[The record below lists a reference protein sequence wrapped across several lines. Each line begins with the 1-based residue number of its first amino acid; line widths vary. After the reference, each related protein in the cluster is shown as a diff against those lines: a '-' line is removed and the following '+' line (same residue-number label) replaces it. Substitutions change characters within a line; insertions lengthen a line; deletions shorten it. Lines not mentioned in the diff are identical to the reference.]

1 MKSDETVEKRVIL
14 IGPYLSGKTTLL
26 HRLMGD
32 YSFVSIDQTICFDD
46 RKSNLSHNNNQY
58 PVRLYDTPGIERY
71 RMLLEKHLI
80 QYLIHGDLILLL
92 FREDTMKEAIEVF
105 YPLYTKHQI
114 ETGKL
119 IFVENGVKEENHC
132 ILTERQK
139 RLYLDNFKQFDED
152 YIQIDCNT
160 IYNIDKLKELIASH
174 LYDYKNYIIRRRRKD
189 IIGNFSI
196 ILKTQKNMKINN
208 SCV

>member
-1 MKSDETVEKRVIL
+1 MKSDETVEKREKRVIL
-14 IGPYLSGKTTLL
+14 IGPYQSGKTTLL

-32 YSFVSIDQTICFDD
+32 YSFVSRYILDVGFYD

-58 PVRLYDTPGIERY
+58 PVRLYDTPGRERY
-71 RMLLEKHLI
+71 LRLLKN
-80 QYLIHGDLILLL
+80 YLIHGDLILLL

>member
-32 YSFVSIDQTICFDD
+32 YSFVSRYQTICFDD

-58 PVRLYDTPGIERY
+58 PVGLYDTPGRQIY
-71 RMLLEKHLI
+71 RMLVEE
-80 QYLIHGDLILLL
+80 YLIHVDLILLL

>member
-14 IGPYLSGKTTLL
+14 IGPYQSGKTTLL

-32 YSFVSIDQTICFDD
+32 YSFVSRYILDVGFYD

-58 PVRLYDTPGIERY
+58 PVRLYDTPGRERY
-71 RMLLEKHLI
+71 MRLLEK
-80 QYLIHGDLILLL
+80 YLIHGDLILLL

-174 LYDYKNYIIRRRRKD
+174 LYDKNYIIRRRRKD

>member
-14 IGPYLSGKTTLL
+14 IGPFLSGKTTLL

-46 RKSNLSHNNNQY
+46 RESNLSHNHNQY
-58 PVRLYDTPGIERY
+58 PVRLYDTPGRQIY
-71 RMLLEKHLI
+71 RMLVEE
-80 QYLIHGDLILLL
+80 YLIHVDLILLL

-196 ILKTQKNMKINN
+196 ILKTQKNMKRNN

>member
-14 IGPYLSGKTTLL
+14 IGPYQSGKTTLL

-32 YSFVSIDQTICFDD
+32 YSFVSIDQTICFDY

-71 RMLLEKHLI
+71 RMLLEKYLI
-80 QYLIHGDLILLL
+80 QYLIHADLILLL

>member
-32 YSFVSIDQTICFDD
+32 YSFVSRYQTICFDD

-71 RMLLEKHLI
+71 RMLLEKYLI
-80 QYLIHGDLILLL
+80 HYLIHGDLILLL

>member
-14 IGPYLSGKTTLL
+14 IGPYQSGKTTLL

-32 YSFVSIDQTICFDD
+32 YSFVSRYILDVGFYD

-58 PVRLYDTPGIERY
+58 PVRLYDTPGRERY
-71 RMLLEKHLI
+71 MRLLEK
-80 QYLIHGDLILLL
+80 YLIHGDLILLL

-174 LYDYKNYIIRRRRKD
+174 LYDKNYIIRRRRKD

-196 ILKTQKNMKINN
+196 ILKTQKNMKIKN

>member
-1 MKSDETVEKRVIL
+1 MKSDETVVKRVIL
-14 IGPYLSGKTTLL
+14 IGPYQSGKTTLL

-32 YSFVSIDQTICFDD
+32 YSFVSRYQTICFDD

-58 PVRLYDTPGIERY
+58 PVGLYDTPGRQIY
-71 RMLLEKHLI
+71 MMLVEE
-80 QYLIHGDLILLL
+80 YLIHVDLILLL

-105 YPLYTKHQI
+105 YPLYTKHQK

>member
-14 IGPYLSGKTTLL
+14 IGPFLSGKTTLL

-58 PVRLYDTPGIERY
+58 PVGLYDTPGRQIY
-71 RMLLEKHLI
+71 RMLVEE
-80 QYLIHGDLILLL
+80 YLIHVDLILLL

>member
-1 MKSDETVEKRVIL
+1 MKSDETVAKRVIL
-14 IGPYLSGKTTLL
+14 IGPYQSGKTTLL

-32 YSFVSIDQTICFDD
+32 YSFVSRYQTIGVGFDY

-58 PVRLYDTPGIERY
+58 PVGLYDTPGRQIY
-71 RMLLEKHLI
+71 MMLVEE
-80 QYLIHGDLILLL
+80 YLIHVDLILLV

-105 YPLYTKHQI
+105 YPLYTKHQT

>member
-14 IGPYLSGKTTLL
+14 IGPYQSGKTTLL

-32 YSFVSIDQTICFDD
+32 YSFVSIDQTICIDY

-71 RMLLEKHLI
+71 RMLLEKYLI

-174 LYDYKNYIIRRRRKD
+174 WYDKNYIIRRRRKD

>member
-14 IGPYLSGKTTLL
+14 IGPFLSGKTTLL

-32 YSFVSIDQTICFDD
+32 YSFVSRYQTICFDD

-58 PVRLYDTPGIERY
+58 PVGLYDTPGRQIY
-71 RMLLEKHLI
+71 RMLVEE
-80 QYLIHGDLILLL
+80 YLIHVDLILLL

>member
-14 IGPYLSGKTTLL
+14 IGPYQSGKTTLL

-32 YSFVSIDQTICFDD
+32 YSFVSRYILDVGFYD

-58 PVRLYDTPGIERY
+58 PVRLYDTPGRERY
-71 RMLLEKHLI
+71 MRLLEK
-80 QYLIHGDLILLL
+80 YLIHGDLILLL

-105 YPLYTKHQI
+105 YPLYTKHKI

>member
-14 IGPYLSGKTTLL
+14 IGPCESGKTTLL

-32 YSFVSIDQTICFDD
+32 YSFVSRCPTIGFDY

-58 PVRLYDTPGIERY
+58 PVRLYDTPGIQRY
-71 RMLLEKHLI
+71 MMVVMETC
-80 QYLIHGDLILLL
+80 LIHGDLILLL

-105 YPLYTKHQI
+105 YPLYTKHKI

-119 IFVENGVKEENHC
+119 IFVKNGVKEENHC

>member
-1 MKSDETVEKRVIL
+1 M
-14 IGPYLSGKTTLL
+14 
-26 HRLMGD
+26 
-32 YSFVSIDQTICFDD
+32 
-46 RKSNLSHNNNQY
+46 
-58 PVRLYDTPGIERY
+58 
-71 RMLLEKHLI
+71 
-80 QYLIHGDLILLL
+80 LL

-174 LYDYKNYIIRRRRKD
+174 LYDYKNYIIRRRKD

>member
-1 MKSDETVEKRVIL
+1 MKSDETVAKRVIL
-14 IGPYLSGKTTLL
+14 IGPYQSGKTTLL

-32 YSFVSIDQTICFDD
+32 YSFVSIDQTICIDY

-58 PVRLYDTPGIERY
+58 PVRLYDTPGRERY
-71 RMLLEKHLI
+71 MMLLEK
-80 QYLIHGDLILLL
+80 YLIHGDLILLV

-105 YPLYTKHQI
+105 YPFYTKHKI

>member
-14 IGPYLSGKTTLL
+14 IGPFLSGKTTLL

-32 YSFVSIDQTICFDD
+32 YSFVSRYQTIGVGFDY

-58 PVRLYDTPGIERY
+58 PVGLYDTPGRQIY
-71 RMLLEKHLI
+71 MMLVEE
-80 QYLIHGDLILLL
+80 YLIHVDLILLV

-105 YPLYTKHQI
+105 YPLYTKHQT

-196 ILKTQKNMKINN
+196 ILKKQKNMKKNN

>member
-14 IGPYLSGKTTLL
+14 IGPFLSGKTTLL

>member
-14 IGPYLSGKTTLL
+14 IGPYQSGKTTLL

-32 YSFVSIDQTICFDD
+32 YSFVSRYILDVGFYD

-58 PVRLYDTPGIERY
+58 PVRLYDTPGRERY
-71 RMLLEKHLI
+71 MRLLEK
-80 QYLIHGDLILLL
+80 YLIHGDLILLL

-114 ETGKL
+114 EKGKL

>member
-32 YSFVSIDQTICFDD
+32 YSFVSMCQTICFYD

-58 PVRLYDTPGIERY
+58 PVRLYDTPGGERY
-71 RMLLEKHLI
+71 MMLLEKHLI
-80 QYLIHGDLILLL
+80 QYLIHADLILLL

-139 RLYLDNFKQFDED
+139 RLYLDNFKQIDED

-174 LYDYKNYIIRRRRKD
+174 LYDYKNYIIRRRKD

-196 ILKTQKNMKINN
+196 ILKKQKNMKINN

>member
-1 MKSDETVEKRVIL
+1 MKSDETVEKREKRVIL
-14 IGPYLSGKTTLL
+14 IGPYQSGKTTLL

-58 PVRLYDTPGIERY
+58 PVRLYDTPGRERY
-71 RMLLEKHLI
+71 MMLLKN
-80 QYLIHGDLILLL
+80 YLIHGDLILLL

-114 ETGKL
+114 GTGKL

-174 LYDYKNYIIRRRRKD
+174 LYDYKNYIIRRRKD

>member
-1 MKSDETVEKRVIL
+1 MKSDKTVAKRVIL
-14 IGPYLSGKTTLL
+14 IGPYQSGKTTLL

-32 YSFVSIDQTICFDD
+32 YSFVSRYQILDVGFYD
-46 RKSNLSHNNNQY
+46 RKINLSHNTNQY
-58 PVRLYDTPGIERY
+58 PVRLYDTPGRERY
-71 RMLLEKHLI
+71 MMLLEK
-80 QYLIHGDLILLL
+80 YLIHGDLILLV

-105 YPLYTKHQI
+105 YPLYTKHKI

-196 ILKTQKNMKINN
+196 ILKKQKNMKKNN

>member
-14 IGPYLSGKTTLL
+14 IGPFLSGKTTLL

-32 YSFVSIDQTICFDD
+32 YSFVSRYQTICFDD

-58 PVRLYDTPGIERY
+58 PVRLYDTQGRERY
-71 RMLLEKHLI
+71 MMLLEK
-80 QYLIHGDLILLL
+80 YLIHGDLILFI
-92 FREDTMKEAIEVF
+92 FREETMKEAIEVF

-160 IYNIDKLKELIASH
+160 LYNIDKLKELIASH

-196 ILKTQKNMKINN
+196 ILKKQKNMKRNN

>member
-14 IGPYLSGKTTLL
+14 IGPFLSGKTTLL

-32 YSFVSIDQTICFDD
+32 YSFVSRYQTIGVGFDY

-58 PVRLYDTPGIERY
+58 PVGLYDTPGRQIY
-71 RMLLEKHLI
+71 MMLVEE
-80 QYLIHGDLILLL
+80 YLIHVDLILLV

-174 LYDYKNYIIRRRRKD
+174 LYDYKNYIIRRRKD

>member
-1 MKSDETVEKRVIL
+1 MKSDETVEKREKRVIL
-14 IGPYLSGKTTLL
+14 IGPYQSGKTTLL

-58 PVRLYDTPGIERY
+58 PVRLYDTPGRERY
-71 RMLLEKHLI
+71 MMLLEK
-80 QYLIHGDLILLL
+80 YLIHGDLILLV

-160 IYNIDKLKELIASH
+160 IYNIVKLKELIASH

>member
-1 MKSDETVEKRVIL
+1 MKSDETVAKRVIL
-14 IGPYLSGKTTLL
+14 IGPYQSGKTTLL

-32 YSFVSIDQTICFDD
+32 YSFVSRYILDVGFYD

-58 PVRLYDTPGIERY
+58 PVGLYDTPGRQIY
-71 RMLLEKHLI
+71 MMLVEE
-80 QYLIHGDLILLL
+80 YLIHVDLILLL

-152 YIQIDCNT
+152 FLQIDCNT